1 MNMNPNGFPN
11 PQGAAMAGAARPGMQ
26 PPRNENASIIMNH
39 VAQMLQSQGPFSGWK
54 AEVPIKNRAMN
65 VYQM

>member
-1 MNMNPNGFPN
+1 
-11 PQGAAMAGAARPGMQ
+11 MAGAARPGMQ